1 MTIAYWDTEGGSRPP
16 RLLGEYQGTPTI
28 RLFKPKKKQR
38 NPKTHSE
45 KLVLDYQHGERNVK
59 DLTKFLEYQIPNYV
73 ERVKFG
79 MDDYHKLQRKAAK
92 YGLPIAVVFTSKA
105 TTSTNIKWLS
115 TEFRRRLLLVEVPP
129 VAKNQHVH
137 DELILGSRTTTLPA
151 LYIIPPSPGEAT
163 EAEATIIKYDGKDFK
178 RRNLQ
183 DFLQKHALSE
193 PVFAPIVVVE
203 PNATTTATTTDNDEE
218 TPPEKKKTPSGAEL

>member
-1 MTIAYWDTEGGSRPP
+1 M
-16 RLLGEYQGTPTI
+16 
-28 RLFKPKKKQR
+28 
-38 NPKTHSE
+38 
-45 KLVLDYQHGERNVK
+45 
-59 DLTKFLEYQIPNYV
+59 KFLEYQIPNYV

-115 TEFRRRLLLVEVPP
+115 TEFRRRLLLVEVLP

-137 DELILGSRTTTLPA
+137 DGLIGSSTKTSEDATTTTLPA
-151 LYIIPPSPGEAT
+151 LYIISPSPVEAADSDSST
-163 EAEATIIKYDGKDFK
+163 SSSSSTGTIIKYDGKDFK

-183 DFLQKHALSE
+183 DFLQQHALPE
-193 PVFAPIVVVE
+193 PVFAPLVVME
-203 PNATTTATTTDNDEE
+203 QNATTTATTTDNDEE

>member
-1 MTIAYWDTEGGSRPP
+1 M
-16 RLLGEYQGTPTI
+16 
-28 RLFKPKKKQR
+28 
-38 NPKTHSE
+38 
-45 KLVLDYQHGERNVK
+45 K

-137 DELILGSRTTTLPA
+137 DELILGSTTRTSEDATTTTLPA
-151 LYIIPPSPGEAT
+151 LYIIPPSPGEAA

-183 DFLQKHALSE
+183 DFLQQHALPE
-193 PVFAPIVVVE
+193 PVFAPIVVME
-203 PNATTTATTTDNDEE
+203 PNATTDDEE